1 MEEIWKDVVGYE
13 GLYEVSNFGNVR
25 SLFRYKKK
33 LKWNI
38 CNNRYATVQLFKNKV
53 GKRLLVHRL
62 VAEAFLANP
71 EKLPIVNHKDENKL
85 NNYVNNLE
93 WCTQGYN
100 LSYNQGHKKRAERK
114 RWFYD
119 ELSIKF
125 KENNPAIKIPIIQMN
140 LDGEIIREWESIKE
154 AIETLGYKSN
164 HICECCKNKRKTSNG
179 FRWKYKEEI

>member
-38 CNNRYATVQLFKNKV
+38 CNNGYATVQLFKNKV

-62 VAEAFLANP
+62 VAEAFL
-71 EKLPIVNHKDENKL
+71 L

-119 ELSIKF
+119 ELSVKF
-125 KENNPAIKIPIIQMN
+125 KENNPAIKIPVIQMN

-154 AIETLGYKSN
+154 AIETLGYKSS

>member
-25 SLFRYKKK
+25 SLFRYKKQ
-33 LKWNI
+33 LRWDVAH
-38 CNNRYATVQLFKNKV
+38 NRYATVQLFKNKI

-62 VAEAFLANP
+62 VAEVFLPNP
-71 EKLPIVNHKDENKL
+71 GNLPVVNHKDENKL
-85 NNYVNNLE
+85 NNNVDNLE

-100 LSYNQGHKKRAERK
+100 LSYNNGHKKRADSK

-119 ELSIKF
+119 ELSVKF
-125 KENNPAIKIPIIQMN
+125 KENNPAIKLPVIQMS
-140 LDGEIIREWESIKE
+140 LDGEFIKE
-154 AIETLGYKSN
+154 WPSAKDATTELGYESN

-179 FRWKYKEEI
+179 FRWKYKEVI